1 MPGNPVNDP
10 LVGHSG
16 AGVPGNWYNTSWK
29 ARKPWT
35 VDNTKVSG
43 SATLTDFP
51 VLIDRTITDF
61 QKAQTDGD
69 DFVITSSDGTTKIPH
84 EIEKWDDSTGELVL
98 HFKEDVAHNTDTEG
112 FIYYDNPS
120 ATNQEDITNVW
131 SSAYKCVQHFHDNF
145 LDSTSNDNDGTN
157 NGSTNATG
165 MIADGQSFD
174 GSNDD
179 VSIPDDASLKFA
191 TPNRITVMVAFNPT
205 NFTSLDKIISKANTV
220 SPFGPFEM
228 RLSHDSSFD
237 ELDATLATGSTEH
250 LLTGTTTLSTGTWYI
265 AHLTYDGST
274 IRFYID
280 GNEEDSISNSDTI
293 SDSTTDLTIGR
304 HPSFGQPF
312 DGLIDE
318 VRIMD
323 VARNADWI
331 STEIENLKNN
341 ATFITFGTEETIT

>member
-1 MPGNPVNDP
+1 
-10 LVGHSG
+10 
-16 AGVPGNWYNTSWK
+16 
-29 ARKPWT
+29 
-35 VDNTKVSG
+35 
-43 SATLTDFP
+43 
-51 VLIDRTITDF
+51 
-61 QKAQTDGD
+61 
-69 DFVITSSDGTTKIPH
+69 
-84 EIEKWDDSTGELVL
+84 
-98 HFKEDVAHNTDTEG
+98 
-112 FIYYDNPS
+112 
-120 ATNQEDITNVW
+120 
-131 SSAYKCVQHFHDNF
+131 
-145 LDSTSNDNDGTN
+145 
-157 NGSTNATG
+157 
-165 MIADGQSFD
+165 
-174 GSNDD
+174 
-179 VSIPDDASLKFA
+179 
-191 TPNRITVMVAFNPT
+191 MVAFNPT